1 MVLKIITL
9 GKISKRMS
17 VIGEDKGP
25 RTEPWGTTALQVWGG
40 EERPA
45 KETREFL

>member
-9 GKISKRMS
+9 DKISKRMS
-17 VIGEDKGP
+17 AIGEDKGQ
-25 RTEPWGTTALQVWGG
+25 RTESWGTTALQVWGR
-40 EERPA
+40 EEGPA